1 VNLKRPP
8 IPDKT
13 KLPQIFVQFC
23 ATTARQYA
31 LGQMPLQDAVDW
43 LQDWAMT
50 RGLVDE
56 LGQDQVQ
63 ALIAAAFAPLRTDLD
78 APAKPDDQ
86 YEGLSS
92 SFAAAC
98 RKADAAHGPVPDPPE
113 IPLVSQHGV
122 PSAETL
128 QREYE
133 ANLRRRR
140 RDVPQSTLDAA
151 TYLDQVGD
159 GPRFQRWLEEH
170 HPADQAAIIAYLE
183 RKRSQHGR

>member
-1 VNLKRPP
+1 VTLKRPP

-13 KLPQIFVQFC
+13 KLPAIFRAFC
-23 ATTARQYA
+23 DTTARQHA
-31 LGQMPLQDAVDW
+31 LGQMPLADAVDW
-43 LQDWAMT
+43 LHDWAVT
-50 RGLVDE
+50 RGVVDE
-56 LGQDQVQ
+56 LGEDAVQ
-63 ALIAAAFAPLRTDLD
+63 AMIASAFAPLRTDLES
-78 APAKPDDQ
+78 PAKPDDQ

-92 SFAAAC
+92 TFAAAC
-98 RKADAAHGPVPDPPE
+98 RKADAEHGPVPDPPE

-151 TYLDQVGD
+151 TYLRQVGD
-159 GPRFQRWLEEH
+159 QARFQRWLEEH
-170 HPADQAAIIAYLE
+170 HPDDQVAILAYLE
-183 RKRSQHGR
+183 SKATGHAR